1 MARIKYQR
9 PFGGDAIKLTQ
20 HIQTAIQQ
28 ASGVPEPPLTLLT
41 GRWGTLLTNTFSLVF
56 AGRPSQDLVLKYRGV
71 IGHFFD
77 TTFQLIPSKGFTK
90 MMIFGVPCIRRNGG
104 LAPPHVL
111 LHELSLNVAVQGS
124 IIVDGPYWSQAAQ
137 EDPSLE
143 TSYCSFI
150 LIDPTGKKAKEMSR
164 ARNCMFAKPVKVK
177 PAFVVTPYRQCKKC
191 HLLNHATEECD
202 KPTNYIRCAICG
214 QVGHVANE
222 HATKC
227 ASRARHSTIKC
238 NCPPR
243 CFNCA
248 RNKLTKLDHYAADAC
263 CPLKKRM
270 HTPTPK

>member
-1 MARIKYQR
+1 
-9 PFGGDAIKLTQ
+9 
-20 HIQTAIQQ
+20 
-28 ASGVPEPPLTLLT
+28 
-41 GRWGTLLTNTFSLVF
+41 
-56 AGRPSQDLVLKYRGV
+56 
-71 IGHFFD
+71 
-77 TTFQLIPSKGFTK
+77 

-111 LHELSLNVAVQGS
+111 LRELSLNVAVQGS
-124 IIVDGPYWSQAAQ
+124 IIVDGPYWSQAAW

-177 PAFVVTPYRQCKKC
+177 LAFVVTPYCQCEKC

-214 QVGHVANE
+214 QVGHVTNE

-227 ASRARHSTIKC
+227 ASHARHSTIKC

-243 CFNCA
+243 CFNYA